1 MSGTRQAELKRILE
15 ARRKEIE
22 DDLNARVRRGRY
34 TAASTEVGDVGDM
47 ADSAEGDL
55 QDELAFALMQMKAET
70 LERTNDALRRLDDG
84 TFGVCASCGD
94 EISEARLRALPF
106 AVRCTECE
114 ERRETAV
121 KSVRNAPRPFDTS
134 MIALR

>member
-34 TAASTEVGDVGDM
+34 VAASTEVGDVGDM

-70 LERTNDALRRLDDG
+70 LERTNDALHRLDDG

-114 ERRETAV
+114 ERREAAV
-121 KSVRNAPRPFDTS
+121 KSARITPRPFDTS
-134 MIALR
+134 MSDLR

>member
-15 ARRKEIE
+15 SRRNDIQQ
-22 DDLNARVRRGRY
+22 DLHARVNRSRA
-34 TAASTEVGDVGDM
+34 TSAEVGDVVDM
-47 ADSAEGDL
+47 AESAEGDF
-55 QDELAFALMQMKAET
+55 QEELGFALMQMKAET
-70 LERTNDALRRLDDG
+70 LERTNDALRRLEAG

-114 ERRETAV
+114 AARER
-121 KSVRNAPRPFDTS
+121 SVASSRNAQRRVAGPVFE
-134 MIALR
+134 LQ